1 MTSDLITI
9 ESLFLSYRDGTKKPQ
24 DVVAKFLEKIESCNA
39 YYSAYQSVWGDE
51 AMAAAELATKAL
63 AAGHDLS
70 PLHGVPFALK
80 DIFHVTDKATTCGS
94 VELNQNVAKVTA
106 TVVRRLVNAGAI
118 ILGKTKTVECAF
130 GGWGTNRMTGT
141 PRNPWD
147 DNTHRIPGGSSSGSA
162 VAVASDLAVCAV
174 GSDTGGSIRLP
185 AGYCGL
191 VGLKLTYGRLPNDG
205 IMPLSQSLDSPG
217 PLTRS
222 VCDALFMFEVMD
234 GREGWK
240 ISQDYRDGTNNFS
253 SLARGVVGLRI
264 GTLSA
269 SERQHCSAETLNAYD
284 EAVLRLS
291 RAGAVIQTFDNPKP
305 YGELAD
311 TNGAITAVEAYYNH
325 HQLYE
330 NLNKK
335 MDADVRARMLSGKQY
350 TAHEYCGMR
359 ERRIKD
365 KAAFAAQ
372 MRGFD
377 VLITPTTI
385 GIAPDV
391 DDVDQNMNPSYYT
404 RPFNY
409 LEMCGISVP
418 TGLDNQGLPT
428 SVQIVGR
435 ANDEYTILQAG
446 ATLETMFGRLGMIGS

>member
-1 MTSDLITI
+1 M
-9 ESLFLSYRDGTKKPQ
+9 
-24 DVVAKFLEKIESCNA
+24 
-39 YYSAYQSVWGDE
+39 
-51 AMAAAELATKAL
+51 
-63 AAGHDLS
+63 
-70 PLHGVPFALK
+70 
-80 DIFHVTDKATTCGS
+80 TDKVTTCGA
-94 VELNQNVAKVTA
+94 VELSQNFATVTA

-147 DNTHRIPGGSSSGSA
+147 DDIHRIPGGSSSGSA

-222 VCDALFMFEVMD
+222 VCDALLMFEVMD

-240 ISQDYRDGTNNFS
+240 ISQDYTDGTNNFS
-253 SLARGVVGLRI
+253 SLSRGVIGLRI

-269 SERQHCSAETLNAYD
+269 SERQHCSAETLDAYD

-330 NLNKK
+330 DLDKK

-350 TAHEYCGMR
+350 TAHEYFGMR
-359 ERRIKD
+359 EQRIQD
-365 KAAFAAQ
+365 MTVFAAQ
-372 MRGFD
+372 MKGFD
-377 VLITPTTI
+377 VLITPTI
-385 GIAPDV
+385 I
-391 DDVDQNMNPSYYT
+391 
-404 RPFNY
+404 
-409 LEMCGISVP
+409 
-418 TGLDNQGLPT
+418 
-428 SVQIVGR
+428 GR
-435 ANDEYTILQAG
+435 APNVCLLYTSPSP
-446 ATLETMFGRLGMIGS
+446 RDS